1 MTKIHCHGIVLL
13 LLNGIQVVS
22 LPMIFADNNFHAEN
36 LHLIM
41 LSAIYNAAHVLHRCV
56 IIIYA
61 VMAWLPT
68 LDMNT
73 DIGLS
78 HREVRMVLKRI
89 SDITNQMYNISL

>member
-61 VMAWLPT
+61 VMAWL
-68 LDMNT
+68 MYC
-73 DIGLS
+73 IGALLS
-78 HREVRMVLKRI
+78 YMRWWLGCLR
-89 SDITNQMYNISL
+89 